1 MAGTKETILELKDSK
16 LYAEC
21 PSCNESFKL
30 GDAFLFDGTKSFPP
44 EALEVRTRLLND
56 FEQQKKDFEKRRKS
70 LIDTKKSEIGARAVN
85 IGQKMEVFFPI
96 LKDFK
101 WALPD
106 CRFLGEPIDM
116 LTFNGCC
123 NNKIESMSFIEVKTG
138 NARLN
143 SHQKAVKDAVNDK
156 KVSFKVVK

>member
-1 MAGTKETILELKDSK
+1 MGTKETILELKVSK

-21 PSCNESFKL
+21 PSCDGSFKL
-30 GDAFLFDGTKSFPP
+30 GEAFLFDGTKSFPP
-44 EALEVRTRLLND
+44 EALDVRARLLND
-56 FEQQKKDFEKRRKS
+56 FEQQKKDFEKRKKS
-70 LIDTKKSEIGARAVN
+70 LLVTEKSEITAKAVN
-85 IGQKMEVFFPI
+85 IGKKMEVVFPI

-116 LTFNGCC
+116 ITFNGCS
-123 NNKIESMSFIEVKTG
+123 NNKIESMSFIEIKTG
-138 NARLN
+138 TARLN
-143 SHQKAVKDAVNDK
+143 EHQKAVKDAVNDK

>member
-1 MAGTKETILELKDSK
+1 MGTKETILELKGSK

-21 PSCNESFKL
+21 PSCNESFKM
-30 GDAFLFDGTKSFPP
+30 GEAFLFDGTKPFPT
-44 EALEVRTRLLND
+44 EALVVRTRMLNG

-101 WALPD
+101 LALPD

-116 LTFNGCC
+116 ITFNGCS

-138 NARLN
+138 TARLN
-143 SHQKAVKDAVNDK
+143 EHQKAVKDAVNDK